1 MMCEEE
7 LRSCVLGLVYIVANS
22 NETKLSTVEN
32 IIDLNKLDPRIIK
45 LQKIIDQHMM
55 VKD

>member
-45 LQKIIDQHMM
+45 LQKIID
-55 VKD
+55 